1 MSLGVT
7 LLDVRRR
14 RSRRF
19 TTVRGLLSTVQG
31 RLGLVLLGL
40 ILFAVLVGPLL
51 VGHGTNTLDP
61 AAQLRSPSLA
71 HPLGTD
77 EYGRDELARVLVGGR
92 RTLLLVVVALAASL
106 TIGLLVG
113 LIGGV
118 AGGALDALL
127 LRVIDIFL
135 TLPGLVLTLAIVG
148 TLGAGYDNLML
159 ALAMAF
165 WPQYARLAR
174 SYVVAGRAREDV
186 VAARAAGVGWPRAA
200 VTHLLPPAARQLV
213 VVATLDVGHLIMV
226 ITGLSFLGLGAQA
239 PAAEWGAMLADA
251 RDYITTAPW
260 LLAGPGVAIILC
272 VLTANMLG
280 EAALQVDGTG
290 VRR

>member
-1 MSLGVT
+1 MLGTAQGRWAV
-7 LLDVRRR
+7 
-14 RSRRF
+14 
-19 TTVRGLLSTVQG
+19 GLLS
-31 RLGLVLLGL
+31 L
-40 ILFAVLVGPLL
+40 ILLAVLIGPLL
-51 VGHGTNTLDP
+51 VGHGPNMLNE
-61 AAQLRSPSLA
+61 AAQLRPPSVS

-92 RTLLLVVVALAASL
+92 RTLLLVVVALLASL
-106 TIGLLVG
+106 TIGLAVG
-113 LIGGV
+113 LVAGV
-118 AGGALDALL
+118 AGGLLDTLL
-127 LRVIDIFL
+127 LRVIDVFL

-148 TLGAGYDNLML
+148 TLGAGYENLML
-159 ALAMAF
+159 ALAIAF

-174 SYVVAGRAREDV
+174 SYVVAGRTRADV
-186 VAARAAGVGWPRAA
+186 LAARAAGVGWPRAA
-200 VTHLLPPAARQLV
+200 VTHLLPPAASQLV

-239 PAAEWGAMLADA
+239 PAAEWGAMLSDA

-280 EAALQVDGTG
+280 EAALQAGG
-290 VRR
+290 AGGRR

>member
-1 MSLGVT
+1 MSVGVT
-7 LLDVRRR
+7 LFDVRRR

-19 TTVRGLLSTVQG
+19 MTVRGLLSTAQG

-51 VGHGTNTLDP
+51 VGHGPNTLDP
-61 AAQLRSPSLA
+61 AAQLRPPSFA

-106 TIGLLVG
+106 TIGLVVG

-118 AGGALDALL
+118 AGGALDTLL
-127 LRVIDIFL
+127 LRVTDIFL

-159 ALAMAF
+159 ALAIAF

-200 VTHLLPPAARQLV
+200 VTHLLPPAARQLA

-239 PAAEWGAMLADA
+239 PAAEWGAMLSDA

-260 LLAGPGVAIILC
+260 LLAGPGVAIIFC

-280 EAALQVDGTG
+280 EAALQVSGTG